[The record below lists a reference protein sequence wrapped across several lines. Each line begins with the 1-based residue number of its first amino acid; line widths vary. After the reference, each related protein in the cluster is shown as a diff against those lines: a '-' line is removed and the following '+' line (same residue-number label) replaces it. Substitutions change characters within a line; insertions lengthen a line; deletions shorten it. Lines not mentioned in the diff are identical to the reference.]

1 MIERI
6 RHIVRKEFI
15 QAFREPRM
23 RVLLFLP
30 PLVQLTIFGYAVNMD
45 VERVRLGWMDED
57 RTPETLELRH
67 AFEGS
72 GRFSLLALT
81 GGEDAVQEALDRGRV
96 QAIVRLAPGFSR
108 QMRRGDTAP
117 VQILV
122 DGTNS
127 NTASIIANY
136 ATEIVSRYGAD
147 RMQERI
153 EARLVPST
161 MAAGAPVLLRAPSLA
176 ARSRVWFNP
185 DLRSRNYF
193 VPGVVVNIIT
203 LVTLMLTAL
212 AVVREKEL
220 GTMEQLMVTPI
231 RPLELMLGKTLPFA
245 LIGLFDLALVS
256 GAALLIFQVPF
267 RGRGVVLLAS
277 AVLFLFSTLGVG
289 LFLSTVSQTQQQ
301 AMMASFFFFAPAF
314 MLSGFAFPIRN
325 MPEPVQWLT
334 LLNPVRYF
342 LEIVRGVF
350 LKGSGFAQLWPQM
363 LALAA
368 FGAAI
373 LVFSALRFHKRLD

>member
-1 MIERI
+1 MNHRI

-45 VERVRLGWMDED
+45 VERVRLGWADQD

-72 GRFSLLALT
+72 GRFSILVLE
-81 GGEDAVQEALDRGRV
+81 GEGRVQDALDRGLV
-96 QAIVRLAPGFSR
+96 QAVVRLAPGFAGYI
-108 QMRRGDTAP
+108 RRGDTAT

-122 DGTNS
+122 EGTNS
-127 NTASIIANY
+127 NTASIVANY
-136 ATEIVSRYGAD
+136 AAETVSRYAAD
-147 RMQERI
+147 RMRERMQM
-153 EARLVPST
+153 RLLAASI
-161 MAAGAPVLLRAPSLA
+161 AAGGPVGLRAPSVA

-193 VPGVVVNIIT
+193 VPGVVVNIIA

-212 AVVREKEL
+212 AIVREKEL

-245 LIGLFDLALVS
+245 LVGLVDLMLVT

-267 RGRGVVLLAS
+267 RGRSVVLLA
-277 AVLFLFSTLGVG
+277 AALLFVLSTLGVG
-289 LFLSTVSQTQQQ
+289 LFISTVSQTQQQ
-301 AMMASFFFFAPAF
+301 AMMASFFFFAPAL

-342 LEIVRGVF
+342 LEIVRGAF
-350 LKGSGFAQLWPQM
+350 LKGSDFGQLWPQM

-368 FGAAI
+368 LGVAI
-373 LVFSALRFHKRLD
+373 LGSSALRFQKRLD